1 MSEQKGKI
9 LSVNICG
16 LDGYAPQVL
25 HINQHINIIF
35 GDTLSN
41 YNIIFDF
48 IRSNINC
55 ENIVERDVTYGF
67 PYKLNKTIIEE
78 LKAYIKETVF
88 FGGSLVLEENLS
100 TGVKSYKLYI
110 KDKVIDEVHFNNL
123 QVNVLPVYSAIT
135 KPYFESDPVI
145 LWRDFDSSLSVD
157 AIEIAVNILDYLET
171 AGFQVIAS
179 LSRLE
184 SFRILYLKYACIKD
198 KDIIKEFQVR
208 VLDKQDI
215 FSDKVID
222 IGYGMT
228 SSYPENMPILDAAIT
243 LDEKMLERY
252 QKGI

>member
-16 LDGYAPQVL
+16 IDGYDPQVL

-48 IRSNINC
+48 IRNNINY
-55 ENIVERDVTYGF
+55 ENIVERNNTYGF
-67 PYKLNKTIIEE
+67 PYVLNKPVIEE
-78 LKAYIKETVF
+78 LKAYIKENVF

-135 KPYFESDPVI
+135 KPNLERDPI
-145 LWRDFDSSLSVD
+145 IMWRDFDSSLSID
-157 AIEIAVNILDYLET
+157 AIGITVNILDYLER

-179 LSRLE
+179 LSRIE
-184 SFRILYLKYACIKD
+184 SLRLQFLKYLDKESSNIITNFQARILD
-198 KDIIKEFQVR
+198 KNDIGSKR
-208 VLDKQDI
+208 
-215 FSDKVID
+215 VID
-222 IGYGMT
+222 IVHGIVDRL
-228 SSYPENMPILDAAIT
+228 PAEMPMLDAGCE
-243 LDEKMLERY
+243 LDEKMLAVFR
-252 QKGI
+252 KGI

>member
-16 LDGYAPQVL
+16 IDGYDPQVL

-48 IRSNINC
+48 ICNNINY
-55 ENIVERDVTYGF
+55 ENIVERNNTYGF
-67 PYKLNKTIIEE
+67 PYVLNKPVIEE
-78 LKAYIKETVF
+78 LKAYIKENVF

-135 KPYFESDPVI
+135 KPNLERDPI
-145 LWRDFDSSLSVD
+145 IMWRDFDSSLSID
-157 AIEIAVNILDYLET
+157 AIDISVNILDYLER

-184 SFRILYLKYACIKD
+184 SFRILYLKYTDIKD
-198 KDIIKEFQVR
+198 KDIITEFQIR
-208 VLDKQDI
+208 ASDKQDV
-215 FSDKVID
+215 FSPKAID
-222 IGYGMT
+222 IGYGM
-228 SSYPENMPILDAAIT
+228 SDSFPENMPILDASIT

-252 QKGI
+252 HKGI